1 MKHGTDDYTADLRE
15 LRKQLKLDD
24 PVSLSDSTQA
34 ANEESDDL
42 VAPQS
47 SKVKKL
53 TMVSVCFIS
62 KAYNEKK
69 HYIQYFV
76 FLHFSAVR
84 NIKVLP
90 KIS

>member
-1 MKHGTDDYTADLRE
+1 MKHATDDYTADLRE

-24 PVSLSDSTQA
+24 PVSLSGSTQA

-53 TMVSVCFIS
+53 TMVSVCFVS
-62 KAYNEKK
+62 KAYNKK
-69 HYIQYFV
+69 
-76 FLHFSAVR
+76 
-84 NIKVLP
+84 NITFNILSLCILVLCETKVLP
-90 KIS
+90 KFS